1 MTRFLYCLT
10 FLQFILGFRFDF
22 FWLAQQSS
30 EICRPS
36 RSDNFPSTMSHLQ
49 TEDAQNSVISVKIP
63 VPWPNDLE
71 VWLYFVNAQFATKKN
86 TLELTILVYLLAVLI
101 AEMVT
106 SIVHLPSDKLCT
118 ALKADILKPVQPTT
132 P

>member
-1 MTRFLYCLT
+1 MT
-10 FLQFILGFRFDF
+10 
-22 FWLAQQSS
+22 
-30 EICRPS
+30 
-36 RSDNFPSTMSHLQ
+36 
-49 TEDAQNSVISVKIP
+49 
-63 VPWPNDLE
+63 NDLE

-86 TLELTILVYLLAVLI
+86 TLELTILDYLLAVLT

-106 SIVHLPSDKLCT
+106 KFWYSIVHLPSDKLCM